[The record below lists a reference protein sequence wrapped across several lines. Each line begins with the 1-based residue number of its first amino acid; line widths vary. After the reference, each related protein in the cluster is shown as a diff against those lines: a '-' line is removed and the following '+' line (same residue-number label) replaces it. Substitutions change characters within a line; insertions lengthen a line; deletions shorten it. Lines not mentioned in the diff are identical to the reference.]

1 MLHGGGSIPSLLM
14 EGNSMYPQFAT
25 SKSVIQRQHGHTIYD
40 FGACTVQQLMTG
52 TDNRLDDP
60 GYAQP
65 TDNPANATRR
75 NLNPC
80 REDAFYLSWTKEY
93 FAQHTPDSWDI
104 VLINDNTRD
113 PARASTRARSMA
125 FLEQFWVPLL
135 QQTAATP
142 VFLLTQ
148 AYALNATTSR
158 GLDDVANFTSLT
170 YAGLK
175 AYVELLK
182 PLLPESQQP
191 RIAPVGLGY
200 LLIYEERPHDL
211 WPKLF
216 HNADHL
222 HASPLGSFLQAC
234 IVHHT
239 LFDGNMPDYDFVVR
253 RHPATLWKTARMM
266 QHAWEPANP
275 FPTQEEAAYLYRVA
289 ERICVHG
296 ERPKSFIDYQH
307 GETAYEGE

>member
-1 MLHGGGSIPSLLM
+1 MF
-14 EGNSMYPQFAT
+14 PQFAT
-25 SKSVIQRQHGHTIYD
+25 KKSVIQRQNGHTIYD

-52 TDNRLDDP
+52 FDDRLDDP
-60 GYAQP
+60 GYAVP
-65 TDNPANATRR
+65 TDNVANSTHV

-80 REDAFYLSWTKEY
+80 REDPFYLHWSKDY
-93 FAQHTPDSWDI
+93 FAQNTPESWDI

-113 PARASTRARSMA
+113 PARASTRAHSEA

-148 AYALNATTSR
+148 AYTFNSSSDRNMT

-182 PLLPESQQP
+182 PHLPESQQP

-200 LLIYEERPHDL
+200 LMIYEERRDDL

-239 LFDGNMPDYDFVVR
+239 LFDGRMPDYDFVVR
-253 RHPATLWKTARMM
+253 KNPASLWKTARMM
-266 QHAWEPANP
+266 QHAWEPPNP
-275 FPTQEEAAYLYRVA
+275 FPTQEEAAYLYSVA

-296 ERPKSFIDYQH
+296 ERPKTFIDYQH
-307 GETAYEGE
+307 GETAYEGGGQR